1 MLLVLVAELWASVPS
16 PPERDDAMPHR
27 FANGE
32 TLACTLLLPSV
43 RAHNAKH
50 RMMQRFLLKVG
61 ERGVRG
67 HVKVWLDKRD
77 SLRFCEELFEDWCS
91 LSRLKLYDSDCFGA
105 TPPRELRLAS
115 GPQVAH
121 PVHFSKG
128 CDQPAGAAVFH
139 QRDRDG
145 VDLSALAPSHGEQ
158 DCGADWQPYA

>member
-50 RMMQRFLLKVG
+50 RMMQRFPLKVG

-67 HVKVWLDKRD
+67 HVKVGLDKRD
-77 SLRFCEELFEDWCS
+77 AFVFSEVLFEDGCCF
-91 LSRLKLYDSDCFGA
+91 SRLKLDGSNGFGA
-105 TPPRELRLAS
+105 TPSREVRRTR

-128 CDQPAGAAVFH
+128 RDQKARAAVFH
-139 QRDRDG
+139 QGDRDG
-145 VDLSALAPSHGEQ
+145 VDLSTRAPSHGEQ
-158 DCGADWQPYA
+158 G